1 MGHPINLDIGSAV
14 TDEKKWNAFVP
25 GEMFLVEGQANGPL
39 SGLTMSVKDMFDVA
53 GRPTGAGNP
62 DWLSSHEVPTRNA
75 VLVQTLL
82 DAGAHLV
89 GKTITEELAYSLVG
103 ENIHYGTPVNP
114 HNPDCIPG
122 GSSSGAAVAA
132 AAGLCD
138 FSVGTDTA
146 GSVRLPASFCGLW
159 GFRPSHGALSSEGV
173 VPLAPSFDTPG
184 WMSKSADHLLRVGS
198 VVLPPDQKVATPDQL
213 TLALPEDIWLLVH
226 ADFHSALKPL
236 IDLIKPSFKGV
247 SRDSL
252 SQGCLLEW
260 QNAFRLMQGHEAWAS
275 HGQWIRSH
283 KPRVGPGIK
292 ERFEWASTI
301 QDEDANRAR
310 ASMLENA
317 RTVHAFLDD
326 AVICM
331 PTVSFLA
338 PQKGH
343 ASSDADRTNALSLLC
358 IASMAGLPQVT
369 MPLAVVEGKALGL
382 SLLGSR
388 HSDRQLLA
396 MAHRMRGLLT

>member
-1 MGHPINLDIGSAV
+1 MID
-14 TDEKKWNAFVP
+14 DKKWNAFVP
-25 GEMFLVEGQANGPL
+25 GETFSIERQVHGPL
-39 SGLTMSVKDMFDVA
+39 SGLTMSVKDMFDIA
-53 GRPTGAGNP
+53 GHPTGAGNP
-62 DWLSSHEVPTRNA
+62 DWRSSHALPA
-75 VLVQTLL
+75 QHAALVQTLL
-82 DAGAHLV
+82 DAGARFV

-159 GFRPSHGALSSEGV
+159 GYRPSHGALSSQGV

-184 WMSKSADHLLRVGS
+184 WMSKTLDHMLQVGS
-198 VVLPPDQKVATPDQL
+198 VVLPSDHKVTEHEL
-213 TLALPEDIWLLVH
+213 LKLALPEDIWRCVH
-226 ADFHSALKPL
+226 PVFRSVVKPL
-236 IDLIKPSFKGV
+236 IDQFASLFNGV
-247 SRDSL
+247 TNASL
-252 SQGCLLEW
+252 SQGRLLEW
-260 QNAFRLMQGHEAWAS
+260 QDAFRFVQGHEAWSS
-275 HGQWIRSH
+275 HGAWILSR
-283 KPRVGPGIK
+283 KPYLGPGIK

-301 QDEDANRAR
+301 KDEDAQVAR
-310 ASMLENA
+310 ACMMKNA
-317 RTVHAFLDD
+317 DVVHAFLEG

-331 PTVSFLA
+331 PTVSYLA
-338 PQKGH
+338 PKKGH
-343 ASSDADRTNALSLLC
+343 ASSAEDRTNALSLLC
-358 IASMAGLPQVT
+358 MASMAGLPQIT

-396 MAHRMRGLLT
+396 MAQRIQSLQS

>member
-1 MGHPINLDIGSAV
+1 M
-14 TDEKKWNAFVP
+14 TDVKKWNAFVP
-25 GEMFLVEGQANGPL
+25 GETFLVEGQANGSL

-53 GRPTGAGNP
+53 GHPTGAGNP
-62 DWLSSHEVPTRNA
+62 DWLSSHGVPKQHA

-103 ENIHYGTPVNP
+103 DNIHYGTPVNP
-114 HNPDCIPG
+114 HNPDCVPG

-184 WMSKSADHLLRVGS
+184 WLAKNADHLLRVGS
-198 VVLPPDQKVATPDQL
+198 VVLPPDQKAATPDQL
-213 TLALPEDIWLLVH
+213 KLALPEDLWLLVH
-226 ADFHSALKPL
+226 AGFHSALKPL
-236 IDLIKPSFKGV
+236 IDLIEPSFKGV

-252 SQGCLLEW
+252 SQGRLLEW
-260 QNAFRLMQGHEAWAS
+260 QDAFRLVQGHEAWAS
-275 HGQWIRSH
+275 HGQWIRSL
-283 KPRVGPGIK
+283 KPRLGPGIK

-310 ASMLENA
+310 ASMLKNA
-317 RTVHAFLDD
+317 ETVHAYLDD

-338 PQKGH
+338 PQKGY
-343 ASSDADRTNALSLLC
+343 ASSDEDRTNALSLLC

-369 MPLAVVEGKALGL
+369 MPLAVIEGKALGL

-396 MAHRMRGLLT
+396 MAHRIRSLLT